1 MSAVA
6 AKAPAAKQGAKEKI
20 LGAAR
25 RLIRERGY
33 TATTVDHLCADAGVT
48 KGAFFHH
55 FESKEALAVAA
66 AESWTE
72 TNRAFFGKAPFQAP
86 KDPLDRIL
94 AYVDFRKSLM
104 KGDLA
109 GFTCLMGTMLQ
120 ETYASHPAIRDACAA
135 DLFAHARMLEAD
147 IAAAMADRSM
157 DVDWSARSLSL
168 HIQAVLQGAFIL
180 AKAEDGARS
189 ARQSCD
195 HLKRYIETLFE
206 TARPRKGAAS

>member
-1 MSAVA
+1 MAA
-6 AKAPAAKQGAKEKI
+6 AKAPAARHGAKEKI
-20 LGAAR
+20 LDAAR

-33 TATTVDHLCADAGVT
+33 TATTVDHLCAGAGVT

-55 FESKEALAVAA
+55 FESKEALAIAA
-66 AESWTE
+66 ASSWTE
-72 TNRAFFGKAPFQAP
+72 TNKDFFGNAPFQAP
-86 KDPLDRIL
+86 KDPLDRVL

-120 ETYASHPAIRDACAA
+120 ETYASNPAIREACAA
-135 DLFAHARMLEAD
+135 DIFSHARMLEAD
-147 IAAAMADRSM
+147 IAAAMADRGL
-157 DVDWSARSLSL
+157 DADWSARSLSL

-180 AKAEDGARS
+180 AKAENGVRS
-189 ARQSCD
+189 ARQTCD

-206 TARPRKGAAS
+206 TPRTRKGAVS